1 MDGGW
6 MGDEIE
12 ILGCNSWLGQNLT
25 LVLDPNTL
33 NPQTTRSVYVCV
45 CCAVLR
51 ENLAENVGL
60 EEKMF
65 KLKYTFKKAPGSP
78 MTGLQHGHERTNR
91 HTQASWHHL
100 VAT

>member
-12 ILGCNSWLGQNLT
+12 ILGCDSWLGQNLT
-25 LVLDPNTL
+25 LVLDPNTP

-60 EEKMF
+60 GEKMF
-65 KLKYTFKKAPGSP
+65 KLKYTF
-78 MTGLQHGHERTNR
+78 
-91 HTQASWHHL
+91 
-100 VAT
+100 